1 MPISTKKG
9 IISTD
14 EEPKNLRKDKIP
26 KLKPVFGHDGL
37 DGTITGANASKIND
51 GACSLLLASQES
63 VNKYKLKPMA
73 EIISFADAELAPEL
87 FNETPILAMKMAIE
101 KANLKISDIDYFEIN
116 EAFSVTPIL
125 AS

>member
-1 MPISTKKG
+1 VPISTKKG

-26 KLKPVFGHDGL
+26 KIKPVFGHDGL
-37 DGTITGANASKIND
+37 VGTITGANASKIND

-63 VNKYKLKPMA
+63 VNKYKLKPIA
-73 EIISFADAELAPEL
+73 EIISFADAELSPEL

-101 KANLKISDIDYFEIN
+101 KAKL
-116 EAFSVTPIL
+116 
-125 AS
+125 